1 MDLLMTAAAWM
12 PALIFPAATFS
23 QLLTVWRASDRSA
36 VRIPTWSLF
45 GFANLGAL
53 VLAAPDGSI
62 AWLQAGVGFGVTAVL
77 DLLIVIVAASR
88 IGIPDA
94 AGTH

>member
-12 PALIFPAATFS
+12 PAVIFPTATFS

-36 VRIPTWSLF
+36 VSIPTWCLF
-45 GFANLGAL
+45 GFANIGAL
-53 VLAAPDGSI
+53 ALAGPEGAI
-62 AWLQAGVGFGVTAVL
+62 AWLQAGIGFGVTAVL

-94 AGTH
+94 ARSH